1 MERVDSGRFD
11 VYDLREVIEGMKKYV
26 NGQYI
31 EMTAEEIAEF
41 QREAT
46 RFELEER
53 TRPLTESE
61 VNRMLIT
68 AQINTLT
75 VDDNTALRMTEF
87 YPEWAAGIDYTVGYK
102 VKYNGLL
109 YKCLTGHKSQEGW
122 EPPEAVSMWAKVLT
136 SDDGEALPW
145 EQPESTNGYAVGD
158 KVTYNGKTWQ
168 STVDNN
174 VWEPGVYGWVEI

>member
-1 MERVDSGRFD
+1 MRKQLIDGE
-11 VYDLREVIEGMKKYV
+11 
-26 NGQYI
+26 YI
-31 EMTAEEIAEF
+31 EMDSEMQASIERDI
-41 QREAT
+41 QRDV
-46 RFELEER
+46 LEER

-61 VNRMLIT
+61 VSRMLIA
-68 AQINTLT
+68 AQINTLK

-102 VKYNGLL
+102 VKYNEVL
-109 YKCLTGHKSQEGW
+109 YKCLMGHKSQEGW

>member
-1 MERVDSGRFD
+1 MTKQLING
-11 VYDLREVIEGMKKYV
+11 VYYDHDTETQTLIDAAR
-26 NGQYI
+26 
-31 EMTAEEIAEF
+31 
-41 QREAT
+41 T
-46 RFELEER
+46 RAELEER
-53 TRPLTESE
+53 TRPLTEAE
-61 VNRMLIT
+61 VNRMIIT

-87 YPEWAAGIDYTVGYK
+87 YPEWSAGIDYTVGYK
-102 VKYNGLL
+102 VKYNELL
-109 YKCLTGHKSQEGW
+109 YKCLMDHKSQEGW